1 MPTAITS
8 GDFLV
13 KTGAATAA
21 DAAAVAAIAAA
32 ADAVVAAVP
41 DPAAATAAA
50 SMAEA
55 VTAALARCS
64 FSRNS
69 PRFSLESDPP
79 SGEPDEYMVASLPSR
94 MNLNQPLEPLDSS
107 SAAASDQM

>member
-8 GDFLV
+8 GDFFV
-13 KTGAATAA
+13 NTGVATEA
-21 DAAAVAAIAAA
+21 DAAAVAAAA
-32 ADAVVAAVP
+32 ADEAGEAGEAAE
-41 DPAAATAAA
+41 AAAAAA

-69 PRFSLESDPP
+69 PRFSLESEPP
-79 SGEPDEYMVASLPSR
+79 SGEPDEYIVASLPSR
-94 MNLNQPLEPLDSS
+94 MNLNHPLEPLESS